1 MSEHF
6 PKMPKEKLVSA
17 KLAQSGPN
25 LVTVNL
31 FPIRTRDENYNSKS
45 EKTLMSFSPPPPQPS
60 VELERAQHEL
70 EGPGYFEKRFI
81 LSEPEL

>member
-60 VELERAQHEL
+60 VELERA
-70 EGPGYFEKRFI
+70 PA
-81 LSEPEL
+81 